1 MNDVFT
7 VQTSTYQGPLDL
19 LLSLIQG
26 RKLYI
31 NELSLA
37 EVTDDYLKYIS
48 GIKEMPIDETAQFVL
63 IASTLLLIKSRSLL
77 PNLELTEEEE
87 ESIEELER
95 RLAQYRLI
103 KRASK
108 NLGSIWGVNQLII
121 TKGRRVQLSKF
132 SPAESSLKTLHK
144 AGMMLIEVLP
154 VNAFKEIATV
164 APVVSL
170 EEMIEDLHKR
180 ILSATRASF
189 KSLTSKSSKEEV
201 VIHFLALLELLKG
214 EGIFASQHSSF
225 GDIMVESESIKTP
238 RYGDLL

>member
-1 MNDVFT
+1 MPQFT
-7 VQTSTYQGPLDL
+7 VQTKNFEGPLDL

-37 EVTDDYLKYIS
+37 EVTNDYLKYIS
-48 GIKEMPIDETAQFVL
+48 NIKEMPIGETAQFVL
-63 IASTLLLIKSRSLL
+63 VAATLLLVKSRSLL

-108 NLGSIWGVNQLII
+108 NIGSIWGVNQLIL
-121 TKGRRVQLSKF
+121 TKGRRVYLSKF

-144 AGMMLIEVLP
+144 AGKIMVEALP
-154 VNAFKEIATV
+154 VSAFKETAMV
-164 APVVSL
+164 APIVSL
-170 EEMIEDLHKR
+170 EEMIEDLHER
-180 ILSATRASF
+180 ILNATRASF
-189 KSLTSKSSKEEV
+189 KTLTSESSREEV
-201 VIHFLALLELLKG
+201 VVHFLALLELLKG
-214 EGIFASQHSSF
+214 EGILASQQNSF
-225 GDIMVESESIKTP
+225 GDIMVESNSVNTP
-238 RYGDLL
+238 RYGD

>member
-1 MNDVFT
+1 MNSTFT
-7 VQTSTYQGPLDL
+7 VQTTNFEGPLDL
-19 LLSLIQG
+19 LLTLIQG

-48 GIKEMPIDETAQFVL
+48 DIKEMPIGETAQFVL
-63 IASTLLLIKSRSLL
+63 IAATLLLIKSRSLL
-77 PNLELTEEEE
+77 PSLELTEEEE

-108 NLGSIWGVNQLII
+108 NLGKIWGANQLIL
-121 TKGRRVQLSKF
+121 TKGRRVHLSKF
-132 SPAESSLKTLHK
+132 SPAESSLKIFHK
-144 AGMMLIEVLP
+144 AGKAIAEALP
-154 VNAFKEIATV
+154 ANAFKETAIV
-164 APVVSL
+164 APIVSL

-189 KSLTSKSSKEEV
+189 KSLTSESSKEEV
-201 VIHFLALLELLKG
+201 VVHFLALLELLKG
-214 EGIFASQHSSF
+214 EGIFASQQGSF
-225 GDIMVESESIKTP
+225 GDIMVESNSVNTP
-238 RYGDLL
+238 RYGD